1 MCEAPGHELLA
12 NRKQSLYSLE
22 TQTESGYSSPF
33 GLPQMKLPSYSIRW
47 VSAGRSARRVAP
59 RDVSVFAA
67 TRWHPRRSHFLV
79 ILAVLLLLAASI
91 YLYLFGGPYWFVQF
105 PLREAS
111 LQHLLSS
118 PATSNPVDAA
128 DEYLHGLFPP
138 SDRPERSKL
147 EITIRQI
154 SEQETVVTVIDRFCK
169 DDSIEA
175 TCDRLTMRRENG
187 AWMPTRHQAAW
198 QGRDLIGW
206 TTQTPS

>member
-1 MCEAPGHELLA
+1 MNLPGH
-12 NRKQSLYSLE
+12 R
-22 TQTESGYSSPF
+22 
-33 GLPQMKLPSYSIRW
+33 IRW
-47 VSAGRSARRVAP
+47 AAANRSARRVAP
-59 RDVSVFAA
+59 RDTAVFAV
-67 TRWHPRRSHFLV
+67 TRWHPRRGHFLV
-79 ILAVLLLLAASI
+79 MLAVLLLLAVGI

-111 LQHLLSS
+111 LQHLRSS
-118 PATSNPVDAA
+118 PATSNPVDDA

-147 EITIRQI
+147 EITIRQT

-169 DDSIEA
+169 DDSVYA
-175 TCDRLTMRRENG
+175 TCDRLTMRRQNG
-187 AWMPTRHQAAW
+187 GWIPVRHQAVW